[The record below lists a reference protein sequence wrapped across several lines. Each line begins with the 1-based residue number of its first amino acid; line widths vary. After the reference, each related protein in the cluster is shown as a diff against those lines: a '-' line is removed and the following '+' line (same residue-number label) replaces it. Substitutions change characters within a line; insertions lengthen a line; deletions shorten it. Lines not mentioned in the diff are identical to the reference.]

1 MKHSS
6 VFSSS
11 LLLLLHDLILLLCVV
26 SVPLP
31 SMADGAADR
40 LALESFKSMVSDPLG
55 ALASWNRTNPVCRW
69 QGVSCGRRH
78 PDRVTALRLLSSGLV
93 GRIPPHVANLTFLQ
107 VLRLRDNSFHGQIP
121 PELDRLSRLQALDL
135 SLNYLDGPIPATLT
149 RCSNLRQVS
158 VRSNLLTGEIPG
170 DVGLLSKMLVFNLGQ
185 NNLTGS
191 IPPSLGNMTSLI
203 ALFLQSNTLEGSIP
217 ESIGD
222 LKSLQLLQIA
232 YNRLSG
238 AIPSSVYNLSSIS
251 VFSVGNNLL
260 EGTLPANMFD
270 TLPTLEMLLM
280 NNNHFHGHI
289 PASLSNASY
298 MGDIELSVN
307 YFTGTVPSHLENLR
321 RLYFVNLSDNQLEAT
336 DSSDWEFLA
345 SLTNCSLLHALV
357 LDTNNF
363 GGRLPTS
370 LANFSSSLNI
380 ITLGS
385 NHISGT
391 IPTGI
396 GNLFNLTTL
405 SLSDNHLTG
414 LIPPTI
420 GGLRNLHALGLS
432 GNRLTGQIPHSI
444 GNLTELNR
452 IYLQDNDL
460 GGKIPESI
468 GNCRRVEEMDLSH
481 NKLGGQIPMQLFSI
495 SSLSTYLN
503 LSNNLLNGTLP
514 LQVGNLR
521 NLGALVLAHN
531 KLSGDIPTTLGQ
543 CQSLEYLY
551 LHDNSFQGSVPQSLS
566 SLRGLSELDL
576 SSNNIS
582 GNIPEFLAD
591 LHALQRLN
599 LSYNDLEGDVPNDG
613 VFRNITAFSFIG
625 NHKLCGGNQGLH
637 LPPCHIHSGRKHE
650 SLALRVVIP
659 VISVVVC
666 AVILLIAL
674 AVLHRTKNLK
684 KKNSFTDSIKE
695 QFKRISYNEL
705 LRATDEFSA
714 SNLIGMGSF
723 GSVYRGIINADGTT
737 VAVKVLNLERHG
749 ASQSFISECEALRSI
764 RHRNLVKILTICSSV
779 DNRGNDFKALVL
791 NYMSN
796 GSLENWL
803 HPKESEAT
811 TRRKLTLT
819 QRLSIA
825 IDVSSAL
832 DYLHH
837 HGPMPIV
844 HCDLKPSNVL
854 LDQEM
859 CAHVGDFGLARF
871 LQGTMPDTDQNSTTS
886 TGIKGTIGYVAPE
899 YAMGG
904 KVSTKGDIYSYG
916 ILLLE
921 LLTGKRPTEDMF
933 KDGLSLHKYV
943 EMIPTE
949 DLLMVLDPSLLLVE
963 NGQPGEQNVV
973 YIDVDRLEVQK
984 CFVSAVKVGLACSK
998 ENPRE
1003 RMQMGDVIKELSS
1016 FVILTTMD
1024 MPVSAKTSGCKP
1036 GIPPVSAPQQA
1047 ESSSSSSQTR
1057 VFNWLPTIAFLFLTY
1072 NSAESAYR
1080 SRHDP
1085 PTLAFIVFAYVDLV
1099 MLLFCLKQF
1108 EKLSPESAPA
1118 KRERLKA
1125 AVWVLTVALNLAF
1138 AWRVAE
1144 IMPWLLS
1151 VLVWLMSVSVAIGGF
1166 YGLFIHQGS
1175 KDSVAD
1181 GHGYSL
1187 VKNEELAPG
1196 DKYFINAVVIIV
1208 REAIE
1213 NDNAE
1218 PTIKEIWLGPDMD
1231 EDYGVGVDEE
1241 VVDRPF
1247 HRLLAVLILV
1257 DRHHRRHPPGLTAD
1271 VI

>member
-1 MKHSS
+1 MKLSS

-11 LLLLLHDLILLLCVV
+11 LLLHDLILLLCVV

-31 SMADGAADR
+31 SMADGTVDR

-55 ALASWNRTNPVCRW
+55 ALASWNRTNHVCRW
-69 QGVSCGRRH
+69 QGVRCGRRH

-107 VLRLRDNSFHGQIP
+107 VLRLRDNNFHGQIP
-121 PELDRLSRLQALDL
+121 PELGRLSRLQALDL
-135 SLNYLDGPIPATLT
+135 SLNYLEGPIPAALI

-158 VRSNLLTGEIPG
+158 VRSNLLTGEIPR
-170 DVGLLSKMLVFNLGQ
+170 DVGLLSKMSVFNLAQ

-191 IPPSLGNMTSLI
+191 IPPSLGNMTSLVF
-203 ALFLQSNTLEGSIP
+203 LFLQSNTLEGSIP
-217 ESIGD
+217 ESIGN
-222 LKSLQLLQIA
+222 LKSLQWLQIA

-238 AIPSSVYNLSSIS
+238 AIPSSVYNLSSMSI
-251 VFSVGNNLL
+251 FSVGSNLL

-270 TLPTLEMLLM
+270 TLPSLEMLLM

-307 YFTGTVPSHLENLR
+307 YFSGTVPSHLENLR
-321 RLYFVNLSDNQLEAT
+321 QLYFINLSDNQLEAT

-345 SLTNCSLLHALV
+345 SLTNCSLLHVLV

-363 GGRLPTS
+363 GGMLPTS
-370 LANFSSSLNI
+370 LANFSSSLNT
-380 ITLGS
+380 ITLDS

-396 GNLFNLTTL
+396 GNLFNLTIL

-420 GGLRNLHALGLS
+420 GGLRNLHRLGLS
-432 GNRLTGQIPHSI
+432 GNRLTGQIPDSI
-444 GNLTELNR
+444 GNLTELNL

-460 GGKIPESI
+460 GGRIPESI
-468 GNCRRVEEMDLSH
+468 GNCGRVEEMDLSH
-481 NKLGGQIPMQLFSI
+481 NKLSGQIPMQLYSI

-551 LHDNSFQGSVPQSLS
+551 LHDNSFQGSIPQSLS
-566 SLRGLSELDL
+566 NLRGLSELDL

-591 LHALQRLN
+591 LLALQHLN
-599 LSYNDLEGDVPNDG
+599 LSYNDLEGNVPNDG
-613 VFRNITAFSFIG
+613 VFRNITAFSVIG
-625 NHKLCGGNQGLH
+625 NNKLCGGNQGLH
-637 LPPCHIHSGRKHE
+637 LPPCHIQSGRKHK
-650 SLALRVVIP
+650 SLALKVVIA
-659 VISVVVC
+659 VISVVLC

-684 KKNSFTDSIKE
+684 KKNSFTNSIKE

-723 GSVYRGIINADGTT
+723 GSVYKGAMDADGTT

-764 RHRNLVKILTICSSV
+764 RHRNLVKILTICLSV

-803 HPKESEAT
+803 HPKESEAS
-811 TRRKLTLT
+811 TRRKLTLP
-819 QRLSIA
+819 QMLSIA

-871 LQGTMPDTDQNSTTS
+871 LQGTMPDTDQNRTTS

-904 KVSTKGDIYSYG
+904 KVSTNGDIYSYG

-921 LLTGKRPTEDMF
+921 MLTGKRPTEDMF

-943 EMIPTE
+943 EMTPIE
-949 DLLMVLDPSLLLVE
+949 DLLMVLDPGLLLVE
-963 NGQPGEQNVV
+963 NGQQGEQNVV

-984 CFVSAVKVGLACSK
+984 CFVSAVNVGLACSK

-1003 RMQMGDVIKELSS
+1003 RMQMGDVIKELS
-1016 FVILTTMD
+1016 
-1024 MPVSAKTSGCKP
+1024 
-1036 GIPPVSAPQQA
+1036 
-1047 ESSSSSSQTR
+1047 ETR
-1057 VFNWLPTIAFLFLTY
+1057 
-1072 NSAESAYR
+1072 
-1080 SRHDP
+1080 DK
-1085 PTLAFIVFAYVDLV
+1085 
-1099 MLLFCLKQF
+1099 LLNVH
-1108 EKLSPESAPA
+1108 
-1118 KRERLKA
+1118 RNITG
-1125 AVWVLTVALNLAF
+1125 V
-1138 AWRVAE
+1138 
-1144 IMPWLLS
+1144 
-1151 VLVWLMSVSVAIGGF
+1151 
-1166 YGLFIHQGS
+1166 
-1175 KDSVAD
+1175 
-1181 GHGYSL
+1181 HG
-1187 VKNEELAPG
+1187 
-1196 DKYFINAVVIIV
+1196 
-1208 REAIE
+1208 
-1213 NDNAE
+1213 
-1218 PTIKEIWLGPDMD
+1218 
-1231 EDYGVGVDEE
+1231 
-1241 VVDRPF
+1241 
-1247 HRLLAVLILV
+1247 
-1257 DRHHRRHPPGLTAD
+1257 
-1271 VI
+1271 

>member
-1 MKHSS
+1 MKLSS

-11 LLLLLHDLILLLCVV
+11 LLLHDLILLLCVV

-31 SMADGAADR
+31 SMADGTVDR

-55 ALASWNRTNPVCRW
+55 ALASWNRTNHVCRW
-69 QGVSCGRRH
+69 QGVRCGRRH

-107 VLRLRDNSFHGQIP
+107 VLRLRDNNFHGLIP
-121 PELDRLSRLQALDL
+121 PELGRLSRLQALDL
-135 SLNYLDGPIPATLT
+135 SLNYLEGPIPATLI

-158 VRSNLLTGEIPG
+158 VRSNLLTGEIPR
-170 DVGLLSKMLVFNLGQ
+170 DVGLLSKMSVFNLAQ

-191 IPPSLGNMTSLI
+191 IPPSLGNMTSLF

-217 ESIGD
+217 ESIGN

-238 AIPSSVYNLSSIS
+238 AIPSSVYNLSSMSI
-251 VFSVGNNLL
+251 FSVGNNRL
-260 EGTLPANMFD
+260 EGTLPATMFD
-270 TLPTLEMLLM
+270 TLPSLEMLLM

-298 MGDIELSVN
+298 MGDMELSVN

-321 RLYFVNLSDNQLEAT
+321 QIYFINLSDNQLEAT

-345 SLTNCSLLHALV
+345 SLTNCSLLHVLV

-363 GGRLPTS
+363 GGILPTS
-370 LANFSSSLNI
+370 LANFSSSLNT
-380 ITLGS
+380 ITLDS

-420 GGLRNLHALGLS
+420 GGLRNLHRLDLS
-432 GNRLTGQIPHSI
+432 GNRLTGQIPDSI
-444 GNLTELNR
+444 GNLTELNL

-460 GGKIPESI
+460 GGRIPESI
-468 GNCRRVEEMDLSH
+468 GSCGRVEEMDLSH
-481 NKLGGQIPMQLFSI
+481 NKLSGQIPMQLYSI
-495 SSLSTYLN
+495 SSSSTYLN

-551 LHDNSFQGSVPQSLS
+551 LHDNSFQGSIPQSLS
-566 SLRGLSELDL
+566 NLRGLSELDL

-591 LHALQRLN
+591 LHALQHLN
-599 LSYNDLEGDVPNDG
+599 LSYNDLEGNVPNDG
-613 VFRNITAFSFIG
+613 VFRNITAFSVIG
-625 NHKLCGGNQGLH
+625 NDKLCGGNQGLH
-637 LPPCHIHSGRKHE
+637 LPPCHIQSGRKHK
-650 SLALRVVIP
+650 SLALEVVIP
-659 VISVVVC
+659 VISVGLC

-684 KKNSFTDSIKE
+684 KKNSFTNSIEE

-723 GSVYRGIINADGTT
+723 GSVYKGVMDADGTT

-764 RHRNLVKILTICSSV
+764 RHRNLVKILTICLSV

-803 HPKESEAT
+803 HPKESEAS
-811 TRRKLTLT
+811 TRRKLTLP

-871 LQGTMPDTDQNSTTS
+871 LQGTMPDTDQNRTTS

-904 KVSTKGDIYSYG
+904 KVSTNGDIYSYG

-921 LLTGKRPTEDMF
+921 MLTGKRPTEDMF

-943 EMIPTE
+943 EMTPIE
-949 DLLMVLDPSLLLVE
+949 DLLMVLDPGLLLVE
-963 NGQPGEQNVV
+963 NGQQGEQNVV
-973 YIDVDRLEVQK
+973 YIDVDKLEVQK
-984 CFVSAVKVGLACSK
+984 CFVSAVNVGLACSK

-1003 RMQMGDVIKELSS
+1003 RMQMGDVIKELS
-1016 FVILTTMD
+1016 
-1024 MPVSAKTSGCKP
+1024 
-1036 GIPPVSAPQQA
+1036 
-1047 ESSSSSSQTR
+1047 ETR
-1057 VFNWLPTIAFLFLTY
+1057 
-1072 NSAESAYR
+1072 
-1080 SRHDP
+1080 DK
-1085 PTLAFIVFAYVDLV
+1085 
-1099 MLLFCLKQF
+1099 LLNVH
-1108 EKLSPESAPA
+1108 
-1118 KRERLKA
+1118 RNITG
-1125 AVWVLTVALNLAF
+1125 V
-1138 AWRVAE
+1138 
-1144 IMPWLLS
+1144 
-1151 VLVWLMSVSVAIGGF
+1151 
-1166 YGLFIHQGS
+1166 
-1175 KDSVAD
+1175 
-1181 GHGYSL
+1181 HG
-1187 VKNEELAPG
+1187 
-1196 DKYFINAVVIIV
+1196 
-1208 REAIE
+1208 
-1213 NDNAE
+1213 
-1218 PTIKEIWLGPDMD
+1218 
-1231 EDYGVGVDEE
+1231 
-1241 VVDRPF
+1241 
-1247 HRLLAVLILV
+1247 
-1257 DRHHRRHPPGLTAD
+1257 
-1271 VI
+1271 

>member
-1 MKHSS
+1 MKLSS
-6 VFSSS
+6 VFFSSS
-11 LLLLLHDLILLLCVV
+11 LLLHDLILLLCVV

-31 SMADGAADR
+31 SMADGTVDR

-55 ALASWNRTNPVCRW
+55 ALASWNRSNHVCRW
-69 QGVSCGRRH
+69 QGVLCGRRH

-107 VLRLRDNSFHGQIP
+107 VLRLRDNNFHGQIP
-121 PELDRLSRLQALDL
+121 PELARLSRLQALDL
-135 SLNYLDGPIPATLT
+135 SLNYLEGPVPAALT

-158 VRSNLLTGEIPG
+158 MRSNLLTGEIPG
-170 DVGLLSKMLVFNLGQ
+170 DVGLLSKMLIFNLAQ

-191 IPPSLGNMTSLI
+191 IPPSLGNMTSLV
-203 ALFLQSNTLEGSIP
+203 ALFLQFNTLQGSIP
-217 ESIGD
+217 ESIGN

-238 AIPSSVYNLSSIS
+238 PIPSSVYNLSSMSIL
-251 VFSVGNNLL
+251 SVGSNLL

-270 TLPTLEMLLM
+270 TLPSLEMLLM
-280 NNNHFHGHI
+280 NNNRFHGHI

-307 YFTGTVPSHLENLR
+307 DFTGTVPSDLENLR
-321 RLYFVNLSDNQLEAT
+321 RLYFINLSDNQLEAT
-336 DSSDWEFLA
+336 DSGDWEFLA
-345 SLTNCSLLHALV
+345 SLTNCSVLHVLV

-363 GGRLPTS
+363 GGMLPAS
-370 LANFSSSLNI
+370 LANFSSSLNT

-385 NHISGT
+385 NHISGS
-391 IPTGI
+391 IPAGI
-396 GNLFNLTTL
+396 GNLFNLTML

-414 LIPPTI
+414 QIPPTI
-420 GGLRNLHALGLS
+420 GGLRNLHELGLS
-432 GNRLTGQIPHSI
+432 GNRLTGQIPYSI

-460 GGKIPESI
+460 GGRIPESI

-481 NKLGGQIPMQLFSI
+481 NKLSGQIPMQLYSI

-521 NLGALVLAHN
+521 NLGGLVLAHN

-551 LHDNSFQGSVPQSLS
+551 LNDNSFRGSIPQSLS
-566 SLRGLSELDL
+566 NLRGLSELDL

-591 LHALQRLN
+591 LLDLQHLN
-599 LSYNDLEGDVPNDG
+599 LSYNDLEGDVPNEG
-613 VFRNITAFSFIG
+613 VLRNITASSVIG
-625 NHKLCGGNQGLH
+625 NNKLCGGNQGLH
-637 LPPCHIHSGRKHE
+637 LPPCHIDSGRKHK
-650 SLALRVVIP
+650 SLALEVVIP
-659 VISVVVC
+659 VISVLLC
-666 AVILLIAL
+666 AVILLVAL

-684 KKNSFTDSIKE
+684 KKKSFQYSIEE

-714 SNLIGMGSF
+714 SNLIGMGGF
-723 GSVYRGIINADGTT
+723 GSVYRGVMDADGTT

-749 ASQSFISECEALRSI
+749 ASKSFISECEALRSI
-764 RHRNLVKILTICSSV
+764 RHRNLVKILTICLSV

-791 NYMSN
+791 SYMSN

-803 HPKESEAT
+803 HPKESEAS
-811 TRRKLTLT
+811 TRRKLTLS

-854 LDQEM
+854 LDQE
-859 CAHVGDFGLARF
+859 
-871 LQGTMPDTDQNSTTS
+871 
-886 TGIKGTIGYVAPE
+886 I
-899 YAMGG
+899 
-904 KVSTKGDIYSYG
+904 YG

-943 EMIPTE
+943 EMTPME
-949 DLLMVLDPSLLLVE
+949 HLFMVLDPGLLLVE
-963 NGQPGEQNVV
+963 NGQQGEQNVV
-973 YIDVDRLEVQK
+973 YRDVDRLEVQK
-984 CFVSAVKVGLACSK
+984 CFVSAVNVGLACSK

-1003 RMQMGDVIKELSS
+1003 RMQIGDVTKELS
-1016 FVILTTMD
+1016 
-1024 MPVSAKTSGCKP
+1024 
-1036 GIPPVSAPQQA
+1036 
-1047 ESSSSSSQTR
+1047 ETR
-1057 VFNWLPTIAFLFLTY
+1057 
-1072 NSAESAYR
+1072 
-1080 SRHDP
+1080 DK
-1085 PTLAFIVFAYVDLV
+1085 
-1099 MLLFCLKQF
+1099 LLNVH
-1108 EKLSPESAPA
+1108 
-1118 KRERLKA
+1118 RNI
-1125 AVWVLTVALNLAF
+1125 T
-1138 AWRVAE
+1138 
-1144 IMPWLLS
+1144 
-1151 VLVWLMSVSVAIGGF
+1151 G
-1166 YGLFIHQGS
+1166 
-1175 KDSVAD
+1175 
-1181 GHGYSL
+1181 GHG
-1187 VKNEELAPG
+1187 
-1196 DKYFINAVVIIV
+1196 
-1208 REAIE
+1208 
-1213 NDNAE
+1213 
-1218 PTIKEIWLGPDMD
+1218 
-1231 EDYGVGVDEE
+1231 
-1241 VVDRPF
+1241 
-1247 HRLLAVLILV
+1247 
-1257 DRHHRRHPPGLTAD
+1257 
-1271 VI
+1271 